1 MLLVIPNSVFVI
13 SKIIMFFVA
22 TVFIFRAMQ
31 ALDMEKIFKK
41 NSSDQIRFLY
51 MIVAIIL
58 GYLFVDAI
66 ISILESV
73 NNLFV

>member
-1 MLLVIPNSVFVI
+1 MILAIPQNVFTI

-22 TVFIFRAMQ
+22 VIFIFRAMQ
-31 ALDMEKIFKK
+31 AIDLAKIFRK
-41 NSSDQIRFLY
+41 NSGDQIRFLF

-66 ISILESV
+66 VSILEAFNS
-73 NNLFV
+73 LF